1 LDALG
6 DGPAVFRFERDG
18 LEDQEIESALD
29 KIGRLCHMP
38 RLPTIVDDQQII
50 AQAGLLT
57 DQPAGIREDDPGS
70 ILIVPEKTK
79 AVPAGESGYRKLGGL
94 SATLPLSD

>member
-1 LDALG
+1 
-6 DGPAVFRFERDG
+6 
-18 LEDQEIESALD
+18 
-29 KIGRLCHMP
+29 MP
-38 RLPTIVDDQQII
+38 RLSTIVDDQQII

-79 AVPAGESGYRKLGGL
+79 AVPPGESGYRKLGGL
-94 SATLPLSD
+94 SATLT

>member
-1 LDALG
+1 
-6 DGPAVFRFERDG
+6 
-18 LEDQEIESALD
+18 
-29 KIGRLCHMP
+29 MP